1 VTRADNA
8 HHLRRSAAARH
19 DAALVRARAALD
31 ELDRAGQ
38 PLTFATVARAARVS
52 RSWLYN
58 QPDLRATITRL
69 RSAAS
74 LTDAPP
80 IPAAQRATSESLHQR
95 LDATRDEITQLRAEN
110 AVLRDRLARSLG
122 DQRSRR

>member
-1 VTRADNA
+1 VQAW
-8 HHLRRSAAARH
+8 LSL
-19 DAALVRARAALD
+19 LVRSEPPANPGRFK
-31 ELDRAGQ
+31 LDRAGQ
-38 PLTFATVARAARVS
+38 PLTFATVARAAHVS